1 MYFRILNE
9 ILASFVCII
18 NIVRFEFQIH
28 TLFFLFKPNLFG
40 TYFITQ
46 IVTYKCPTKAN
57 FVKIRS
63 RRKFGEFI
71 RFFPEGVNPF
81 KIHRRFKY

>member
-40 TYFITQ
+40 TCFVTQ
-46 IVTYKCPTKAN
+46 IVTYKCPTKVN

-63 RRKFGEFI
+63 TRKFGEFI

-81 KIHRRFKY
+81 KIHRRLKY